1 LYAACECVCVL
12 RVSGGH
18 QLGDTRN
25 QQPIKKPLAKAVSL
39 AVEFVLCVKQ
49 TAERER
55 DTWGS
60 EISER
65 KSVSIWTI
73 FLIYVLYSVPQ
84 VGHLPLYF

>member
-1 LYAACECVCVL
+1 VL

-55 DTWGS
+55 ETHGAVRFQKENQS
-60 EISER
+60 AYGLFS
-65 KSVSIWTI
+65 
-73 FLIYVLYSVPQ
+73 
-84 VGHLPLYF
+84 

>member
-1 LYAACECVCVL
+1 VL

-55 DTWGS
+55 ERETWGS

-65 KSVSIWTI
+65 KSASIWTI
-73 FLIYVLYSVPQ
+73 FL
-84 VGHLPLYF
+84 